1 MAMGNYLY
9 CCTCI
14 RVSLG
19 ISKQRLANQQKIK
32 REQSQAPIVEMAKSE
47 VEEKR
52 LGDYVIMPEG
62 VESSFSRWWRCV
74 SGETVVRVRYPHERH
89 ENAGKTSHSAKTSV
103 MQDFLQFVDINSQP
117 NGRSADS
124 TGPTHYFLP
133 KFSTIHAP
141 KPGVPNYQER
151 LTCSVVGEFN
161 RAQRES
167 GKGVF

>member
-1 MAMGNYLY
+1 M
-9 CCTCI
+9 
-14 RVSLG
+14 
-19 ISKQRLANQQKIK
+19 
-32 REQSQAPIVEMAKSE
+32 
-47 VEEKR
+47 
-52 LGDYVIMPEG
+52 
-62 VESSFSRWWRCV
+62 
-74 SGETVVRVRYPHERH
+74 
-89 ENAGKTSHSAKTSV
+89 GKTSHSAKMSV

-124 TGPTHYFLP
+124 TGPTHYFP